1 MSQREIVG
9 RYRGSVM
16 GLMWSFA
23 HPIVMLLV
31 YTFVFSVIFKVRW
44 GTGDSSN
51 TSFALNLFVGIL
63 IHAFFAECTN
73 RAPSLIVDN
82 INYVKKVVFPL
93 WVIPVVLVVS
103 ALFHMLVGFVVLLAC
118 VFIIIEQLHITT
130 LLMPLI
136 LLPFI
141 LMVSGT
147 TWLFSALGVYLR
159 DLSQVLP
166 VVSTVMLF
174 LAPVFYPIS
183 ALPEAF
189 QHYLYLN
196 PLTYI
201 IDESRNLI
209 LLGKLP
215 NVERLLYFYAA
226 GITLAATGWAFFR
239 KTRQGFADVL

>member
-1 MSQREIVG
+1 MVG

-31 YTFVFSVIFKVRW
+31 YTFVFSFIFKVRW
-44 GTGDSSN
+44 GTGDASN
-51 TSFALNLFVGIL
+51 TNFALNLFVGIL

-73 RAPSLIVDN
+73 RAPSLMADN

-93 WVIPVVLVVS
+93 WVLPVVLVVS
-103 ALFHMLVGFVVLLAC
+103 SLFHMLVGFLVLFGC
-118 VFIIIEQLHITT
+118 VLIFLDQLYLTT
-130 LLMPLI
+130 LLIPL
-136 LLPFI
+136 LFLPFI
-141 LMVSGT
+141 LMVAGT

-166 VVSTVMLF
+166 VISTVMLF
-174 LAPVFYPIS
+174 LAPVFYPIT

-209 LLGKLP
+209 LLGRLP
-215 NVERLLYFYAA
+215 NFEYLAYFYTVS
-226 GITLAATGWAFFR
+226 ILLALSGWSFFK
-239 KTRQGFADVL
+239 KTKQGFADVL